1 MWKGRADSSRR
12 RSHLPQ
18 GWKLSWGSGRL
29 GKQPKPTSLL
39 DVPDDKSRNVP
50 PEASLDTST
59 AVVSDDEYGRHY
71 AGGFI
76 EARALSSSSG
86 RSSQRG
92 KSLNE
97 SGDDDLSTDSSDSMA
112 SIDDSTTDDEYGR
125 HYAGGFIE
133 ARALSSSSGR
143 SSQRG
148 KSMNESGDDDPSTDS
163 NDSMASIDDSTP
175 GDDTMLVV
183 SSSLSREETIGTS
196 TSQVSVRKIE
206 GSNQSQSPGGP
217 VATIAGEVG
226 GNVVREAMPMM
237 GTCRVELAGKNDL
250 ELSEEAEDEVD
261 DEFWVAASNITGIRE
276 TQPLGGPK
284 YYVVSNT
291 NMGKARIV
299 HQAMPT
305 MMDALN
311 VAVVEES
318 GFEVIEYAL
327 HTREIRVE
335 KEECFMCDMGGF
347 MSPIRYVKVVG
358 DIVACGCSGG
368 GDIVNSNDSIVAIAS
383 RDRDRDA
390 FTDADMGGFMS
401 PIRYVKVVCDIVACE
416 RSGGG
421 DIVNSNDS
429 IVAIA
434 SRDRDRDAFT
444 DADMGGF
451 MSPIRY
457 VKVVCDIVACECSGG
472 GDIVNSNDS
481 IVAIASRD
489 RDRDAFIDA
498 PAFSEPDD
506 ESLDVTDIF
515 LKDPTQTENAPL
527 KYRHET
533 DENRSISRDD
543 CADALAIQELDNES
557 CEVIEASLGDAK
569 QIGNAPRYL
578 LETLKDDSEFL
589 SLANAEM
596 AAEEEVSSEAEDY
609 PKLDAPILRAVST
622 VKPAVNSPTL
632 KHIRHVK
639 KRVQIKS
646 LLDILNES
654 RPNRP
659 VKKHDKRFHQVKDVG
674 LNQSAIAVQ
683 EPFDKW
689 SEVLLDGIINP
700 TQAEDARYD
709 LVHQLSDNSAK
720 SSKSQLSKYI
730 SSFRSVIKTKKNLTN
745 VVPKQIVETNSPG
758 DTAKKR
764 REKIKNKRGKPD
776 PVPLMQADEIM
787 LHKGIVSELQ
797 GKINNVDQ
805 LENNVYH
812 TGCCNEFLES
822 FAPCSGVDDGST
834 VTKTSSNSTESIN
847 GGFSST
853 YDESTDRVNF
863 SFSVCT

>member
-1 MWKGRADSSRR
+1 M
-12 RSHLPQ
+12 
-18 GWKLSWGSGRL
+18 
-29 GKQPKPTSLL
+29 
-39 DVPDDKSRNVP
+39 
-50 PEASLDTST
+50 
-59 AVVSDDEYGRHY
+59 
-71 AGGFI
+71 
-76 EARALSSSSG
+76 
-86 RSSQRG
+86 
-92 KSLNE
+92 NE

-358 DIVACGCSGG
+358 DIVACGC
-368 GDIVNSNDSIVAIAS
+368 
-383 RDRDRDA
+383 
-390 FTDADMGGFMS
+390 
-401 PIRYVKVVCDIVACE
+401 
-416 RSGGG
+416 SGGG

-822 FAPCSGVDDGST
+822 FAPCSGGDDGST